1 MHQKNTDFQFCHK
14 SNSCHLGWVTFLVW
28 APISIGVKRDSGASR
43 LLRSFPAPKLYDSVT
58 IHVFLYAVYTVH
70 FRALESSTWSQWDGS
85 SFALWTTFIFIL
97 SCLVKPFNKSIKKP
111 RCIKHSKCM
120 KLFSNG
126 NKINNH
132 CNNNSWHL
140 LKYENGPIL
149 STLDVLMSVHL
160 NLPSPWWGR
169 HPQEPHFTAEE
180 NWSLVI
186 CPLGS
191 GESTFLTTTLN
202 ISK

>member
-1 MHQKNTDFQFCHK
+1 M
-14 SNSCHLGWVTFLVW
+14 L
-28 APISIGVKRDSGASR
+28 
-43 LLRSFPAPKLYDSVT
+43 
-58 IHVFLYAVYTVH
+58 
-70 FRALESSTWSQWDGS
+70 SSWMMY
-85 SFALWTTFIFIL
+85 FIFENI
-97 SCLVKPFNKSIKKP
+97 I

-160 NLPSPWWGR
+160 NLPSP
-169 HPQEPHFTAEE
+169 
-180 NWSLVI
+180 
-186 CPLGS
+186 
-191 GESTFLTTTLN
+191 
-202 ISK
+202 